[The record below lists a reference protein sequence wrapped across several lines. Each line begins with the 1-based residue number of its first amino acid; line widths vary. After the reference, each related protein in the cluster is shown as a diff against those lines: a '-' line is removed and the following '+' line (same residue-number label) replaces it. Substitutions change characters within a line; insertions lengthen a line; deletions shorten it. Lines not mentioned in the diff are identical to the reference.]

1 MPPAV
6 SALSEQTA
14 TISENLEAA
23 IDMSNLMLKYIP
35 TDTLFYRNMSF
46 MQKALFFASA
56 LNKGSYAFNG
66 FGHTITVDDFFEAEP
81 PRKKA
86 RVVKSVPLAAG
97 KKPQVATKVAK
108 KTQPSTGAKVGTSGD
123 PTYEPGKGEGQGDVS
138 DSESESEDVIHPLI
152 EQDLYVYECYN
163 VVISDGH
170 YNTKTNI
177 KTCPQKNQCYC
188 GEQFEIQAEF
198 TQHEKQHPGQAWA
211 CFDCGKQSKGN
222 DKRAVYKHYRT
233 QHEYRHIHQ
242 CTFDGCS
249 IDGHPFGNDEQYM
262 VWWHM
267 QEDHGLHSPLG
278 CPKCDGTFCA
288 KQTQQKHIA
297 TCPGKKAKSGPYGD
311 KKYMCDECTKKFT
324 TEAALKNHKKVHKG
338 TDKNYVCSLC
348 GKALGS
354 TTALHRHEKIHQDQ

>member
-6 SALSEQTA
+6 SALSEQMT

-35 TDTLFYRNMSF
+35 TDTLLYKNMSF

-56 LNKGSYAFNG
+56 LNKGSYAVNG
-66 FGHTITVDDFFEAEP
+66 FGHTITVDDFFEIEEGEP

-97 KKPQVATKVAK
+97 KKPQVAK
-108 KTQPSTGAKVGTSGD
+108 KTQLSTGPKAGTSSD
-123 PTYEPGKGEGQGDVS
+123 PTSEPGEGQGDVS

-163 VVISDGH
+163 VDIIDAH

-177 KTCPQKNQCYC
+177 KTCPLKNQCYC
-188 GEQFEIQAEF
+188 GEQFETQAEF
-198 TQHEKQHPGQAWA
+198 TQHEKQHAGQAWA

-222 DKRAVYKHYRT
+222 DKRATYKHYRT

-249 IDGHPFGNDEQYM
+249 IDWHPFGNDKQYM

-267 QEDHGLHSPLG
+267 QEDHGLRSPLG

-297 TCPGKKAKSGPYGD
+297 TCPGKKAKCGPYGE
-311 KKYMCDECTKKFT
+311 KKYTCNECTKKYT
-324 TEAALKNHKKVHKG
+324 TEAALKNHKKVHKS
-338 TDKNYVCSLC
+338 TDKKYVCSLC

-354 TTALHRHEKIHQDQ
+354 TTALHRHEKIHQDH